1 MVSAATIAV
10 FLLCCYFSA
19 SSGSQDD
26 CVYAATGSSF
36 TVPLKHELKESA
48 NLRWFKDRTI
58 IFYRRGKYV
67 ITGKN
72 DYVDST
78 GSLKL
83 TRLTKD
89 MSGRYIPEVTNADG
103 LNVGHLPSVRLC
115 VLDPVKKPKVTMT
128 CIEAQKNVSFSC
140 NIGQDDTIEWL
151 MNAKRLAEKGKT
163 VMRVAKDVANSH
175 FSCNVSNII
184 SSEISLPVQQNCYK
198 PVFPDVCDTDV
209 CIPVRSG
216 AGILLLVIL
225 TAIVCCT
232 HKKAKVI
239 KDKNELPLK
248 QQHHHQKQPVG
259 RVPEPDFC
267 ADCGLEGDNRI

>member
-1 MVSAATIAV
+1 IRLVKKMVSAATIAV

-198 PVFPDVCDTDV
+198 PGKYYVLSSAQIFKCTFFQMEISTGRNDF
-209 CIPVRSG
+209 
-216 AGILLLVIL
+216 L
-225 TAIVCCT
+225 CC
-232 HKKAKVI
+232 
-239 KDKNELPLK
+239 
-248 QQHHHQKQPVG
+248 
-259 RVPEPDFC
+259 
-267 ADCGLEGDNRI
+267 